1 MSEEEVQVESPQHK
15 CFRCDK
21 PVSDEDIEGGRAYFR
36 DGYYVCPECLDKIK
50 TSARHGDLDTL
61 KSQLAAMT
69 AEIRN
74 ISQRLHYEEFSW
86 LYVLGGGLQVIVL
99 FLLYKAYSAA
109 AGDQVATL
117 LAAIAVQLMTITAFI
132 VGKLK

>member
-1 MSEEEVQVESPQHK
+1 MSKDQTSPPLAEHK

-21 PVSDEDIEGGRAYFR
+21 PVSSEDVADGKAYFR
-36 DGYYVCPECLDKIK
+36 DGYYVCPECLGQIK
-50 TSARHGDLDTL
+50 QGAKHGDLDTV

-69 AEIRN
+69 AELRN

-99 FLLYKAYSAA
+99 FLLYKAHGAA
-109 AGDQVATL
+109 AQEQLATL
-117 LAAIAVQLMTITAFI
+117 MAAITVQLMTITAFI